1 MGSDGMSKRQRK
13 KLEAARRV
21 TEAGPEILAYGTG
34 TGQARLSKGLIG
46 LVGGFA
52 VLFLVLLVLVHV
64 VLIPGVVLVVVAIGL
79 IRPKRGVALTSDAVL
94 MFHESVWNGKPNRL
108 ILSSPPSSFSVSNPP
123 NSGGSRV
130 ALLLGTERVTLKTNE
145 YQRLLRAVAPP
156 AVELPP
162 I

>member
-13 KLEAARRV
+13 KLETARRV

-52 VLFLVLLVLVHV
+52 ALFLVLLVLVHV

-79 IRPKRGVALTSDAVL
+79 VRPKRGVALTSDAVL
-94 MFHESVWNGKPNRL
+94 VFHESVWNGKPNRL
-108 ILSSPPSSFSVSNPP
+108 ILSSPPSSFSASNPP
-123 NSGGSRV
+123 NSGSSRV